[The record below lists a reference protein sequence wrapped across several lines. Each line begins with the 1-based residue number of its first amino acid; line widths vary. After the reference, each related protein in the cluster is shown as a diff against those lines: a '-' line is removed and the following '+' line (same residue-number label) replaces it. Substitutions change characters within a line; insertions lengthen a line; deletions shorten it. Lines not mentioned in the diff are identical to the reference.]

1 MIVNFDCEFCG
12 YENSQEIKI
21 LDEVQAGDGLEL
33 EFVCD
38 GCNANNEYVL
48 AMLNKDFVE
57 KINTLIQKE
66 SQ

>member
-1 MIVNFDCEFCG
+1 MIVNFDCEFCR

-33 EFVCD
+33 EFVCES
-38 GCNANNEYVL
+38 CNANNEYVL